1 MKEEGNGLQ
10 NPQLFLTGIVASRA
24 VGEEETESVDLALH
38 PDSPSCGPG
47 S

>member
-1 MKEEGNGLQ
+1 MMDDGNGLQ
-10 NPQLFLTGIVASRA
+10 DPHLFQKGIIASRA
-24 VGEEETESVDLALH
+24 VGEEETESVDLTIP